1 MIKENEQLGVDYI
14 LCTKDFYECF
24 KSIFPELTR
33 EENGECYMKTYRCE
47 FVDEDLKHKNP
58 EYISEDE
65 RLQAFLYGEVRNH
78 HIGHVNKPSRQ
89 EFMDA
94 KYKRKN
100 FAKDYLMK
108 GKRW

>member
-1 MIKENEQLGVDYI
+1 MRLGVDFI
-14 LCTKDFYECF
+14 LCTREFYENV
-24 KSIFPELTR
+24 KTKWPKLAK
-33 EENGECYMKTYRCE
+33 EENGKCYLWKYRCE
-47 FVDEDLKHKNP
+47 FVEEITASEGK
-58 EYISEDE
+58 IS
-65 RLQAFLYGEVRNH
+65 LSSSYGMTKR
-78 HIGHVNKPSRQ
+78 IGHVNKPSRQ